1 MMKRRFLAA
10 GVVLLA
16 LLAGCDSGGGE
27 DSVPVTPGGGNTTVT
42 DDPSPDVPET
52 PSLKAVSAEQQ
63 EMLDAFALAL
73 DDAPHTTKTIEVIND
88 QYYKSARWT
97 GWKETCLDEDGNLTG
112 YIWDLKRVYVMYPD
126 DWYGV
131 ADPGEIF
138 IGSYDR
144 QHFNK
149 YGRLLSLGD
158 MAEDDNENLTWIGR
172 VDTAYRH
179 DNNKPPTYD
188 ETYIWYEIAKNDFLR
203 KDNRLEF
210 DDSAGGY
217 VRDYSYASYRYGA
230 MYLTGTSQYLG
241 DTETNTFERV
251 TWKGIS
257 HSLQITRRQ
266 NGLSWIPE
274 EIEIDGEEYDPNSV
288 TFSK

>member
-1 MMKRRFLAA
+1 MKRRFLAA

-112 YIWDLKRVYVMYPD
+112 YIYDLKSGYVVD
-126 DWYGV
+126 
-131 ADPGEIF
+131 
-138 IGSYDR
+138 GSLWDEKDGTALITFYTNLR
-144 QHFNK
+144 FSK
-149 YGRLLSLGD
+149 YGRLLSID
-158 MAEDDNENLTWIGR
+158 EMDEDSNTNLSWITILDSR
-172 VDTAYRH
+172 YR
-179 DNNKPPTYD
+179 DNNLLDSYSHYD
-188 ETYIWYEIAKNDFLR
+188 SASLWYEIAQNDLRR
-203 KDNRLEF
+203 KDDRLEF
-210 DDSAGGY
+210 DETAGGY
-217 VRDYSYASYRYGA
+217 LREYSYASYNDNT
-230 MYLTGTSQYLG
+230 MNITGTSEYLG
-241 DTETNTFERV
+241 NTETDTFSRV
-251 TWKGIS
+251 VWDQVE
-257 HSLQITRRQ
+257 HSLEIVRRQ
-266 NGLSWIPE
+266 RGFSWIPVR
-274 EIEIDGEEYDPNSV
+274 IVIDGEEYDPESV
-288 TFSK
+288 TFKN